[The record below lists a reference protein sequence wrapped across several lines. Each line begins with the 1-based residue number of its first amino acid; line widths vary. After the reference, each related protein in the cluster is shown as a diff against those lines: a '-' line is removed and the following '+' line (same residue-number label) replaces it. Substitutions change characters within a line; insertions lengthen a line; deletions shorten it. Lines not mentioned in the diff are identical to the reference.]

1 MDTDLKKDKIKKN
14 KNLKNKIIREYL
26 YIIFTILFLYFLLP
40 FLASYMIGD
49 NTGIDGI
56 GQTLGVAIP
65 LMIFKYII
73 TFIFFVINPIRILII
88 YKNEFKAIFPKI
100 KKVICILVTI
110 LPIFISSLIILEI
123 PISNFTYKLKYKT
136 GKNAYTVRSENY
148 KLPIDFYNELKERN
162 LLYDEDTYS
171 LMTRLNDDHDCINY
185 IHDDGN
191 LISQKCYAKATM
203 MGINDARYYDSI
215 DKSNITDMY
224 QNSFPVYMY
233 NSILTLPSKNEKMQ
247 YAALGR
253 FSYNV
258 DDYGDYRAEFK
269 DYYIECKILYVDGDI
284 YAIIGLGQSYDVEK
298 YNNEVGDALFSYNY
312 PFNMIL
318 SEKNSITTFV
328 DGKYYPNG
336 AIENSGS
343 IYEMKPNNNFRYT
356 SHYPVR
362 KVDRLDIDTINDIAE
377 ELQNGVLKNSIE
389 YHFDK

>member
-1 MDTDLKKDKIKKN
+1 MDTDLKKDEIKKN

-40 FLASYMIGD
+40 FLASYMIGN

-56 GQTLGVAIP
+56 GQALGVAIL

-88 YKNEFKAIFPKI
+88 YKNEFKVILPKI

-110 LPIFISSLIILEI
+110 LPIFILSLIILEI
-123 PISNFTYKLKYKT
+123 PISNFMYKLKYET
-136 GKNAYTVRSENY
+136 DKNAYTVRPENY

-162 LLYDEDTYS
+162 LLYDEDTYT

-185 IHDDGN
+185 INDDGN

-203 MGINDARYYDSI
+203 MGINDAIYYDSI

-253 FSYNV
+253 FSYNA
-258 DDYGDYRAEFK
+258 DDYGDYRSEFK

-284 YAIIGLGQSYDVEK
+284 YAIIGLGQSCDVEK
-298 YNNEVGDALFSYNY
+298 YNNEVRDALFNYNY

-343 IYEMKPNNNFRYT
+343 NYEMKPNTNDRYT

-362 KVDRLDIDTINDIAE
+362 KVDRLDIDTINGIAE

-389 YHFDK
+389 HHFDK